1 MINPSARC
9 PSATNSSNLVARPV
23 TICVWTP
30 LLKHQSKRLTH
41 RTVTAVLEEPA
52 GITSAHR
59 RERFA
64 HSLYERLAGARLGST
79 HESLDLAERL
89 LDGVQV
95 RRVGRQV
102 QQLASPPLEEFPDPS
117 SLVGGEVGHDHDLSL
132 TEVRG

>member
-1 MINPSARC
+1 MNPRLTAGE
-9 PSATNSSNLVARPV
+9 TTLTSSPGRSLAAITTR
-23 TICVWTP
+23 TP
-30 LLKHQSKRLTH
+30 LKHQSKRLTH

-52 GITSAHR
+52 GIPSAHR